1 MYCKKNRPR
10 IMKKLL
16 LTFSLALL
24 SCAVFAQV
32 SAKEK
37 QALLDLYVSTNG
49 EKWINT
55 WDINLPVAEW
65 QGVSVID
72 NKVTG
77 ISLLFNNIQG
87 TIPNSIGDLT
97 NLRILE
103 LAFNKL
109 KGAIPT
115 SIGNLTKL
123 EVLSFNGNF
132 LNGSIPA
139 SLGNLSEIKELH
151 LSSNL
156 LTGVMP
162 TSLAS
167 LENLEVL
174 NVFDNNLSGVLP
186 SELAKHRNLREL
198 VIAENDFQGT
208 EMFSAI
214 LLRNSGSQLDLSRP
228 IITPP
233 AKSVIALETSDDD
246 N

>member
-1 MYCKKNRPR
+1 
-10 IMKKLL
+10 MKKLIF
-16 LTFSLALL
+16 TFSLALL
-24 SCAVFAQV
+24 TCAVFAQV

-77 ISLLFNNIQG
+77 ISLLFNNIEG
-87 TIPNSIGDLT
+87 SIPNSIGDLT
-97 NLRILE
+97 SLRTLE

-109 KGAIPT
+109 DGTIPT
-115 SIGNLTKL
+115 TIGKLTKL

-132 LNGSIPA
+132 LKGSIPA
-139 SLGNLSEIKELH
+139 SIGNLTELKELH
-151 LSSNL
+151 LSSNF
-156 LTGVMP
+156 LTGALPNSVGG
-162 TSLAS
+162 
-167 LENLEVL
+167 LENIMVL
-174 NVFDNNLSGVLP
+174 NVFDNNLTGVLP
-186 SELAKHRNLREL
+186 SELANHRNLREL
-198 VIAENDFQGT
+198 VIAENNFQGT

-214 LLRNSGSQLDLSRP
+214 LLRNSGSELDLSRP

-233 AKSVIALETSDDD
+233 AKSVIALETSDDE